1 MEYFWAFIGLIDFPA
16 HPWTYNIFLG
26 VFPRIESKKQKNRKN
41 TTGKPEEELGLGLD
55 LKSNFTRR
63 TNTGSNGDEEFV
75 QRIEGNEGEGG
86 SGQAQAYVD
95 S

>member
-1 MEYFWAFIGLIDFPA
+1 MDLQVNFFKKNYY
-16 HPWTYNIFLG
+16 YNIFLG